1 MAISS
6 AQIHLRSI
14 SLPSRL
20 HPNATKLEAELHK
33 LKTQEISKK
42 ADCITSEGI
51 QSGLLGLAELYNCV
65 EELMQSPTTQQS
77 LVQHDQGGKIVE
89 ESLESSVELLD
100 SCGTIR
106 ELVVMIK
113 EQVQDLQSALR
124 RKGQDSSIQ
133 NDTNKYFSFRKKMNK
148 SIAKSLKK
156 LKHIESKNGATLADN
171 HNLSMAIRMLR
182 EVTNY
187 AISILRSLLVF
198 LSWPA
203 ASSMGGWSFV
213 SKIKSVASH
222 RNDDILSEVGSVDF
236 ALNSLN
242 LRIKNN
248 DSKAVDVQMACRK
261 LQKLDASIE
270 GFEAGLERL
279 FRQMLQNR
287 VTLLNI
293 LTDH

>member
-6 AQIHLRSI
+6 AQNHFRSI

-20 HPNATKLEAELHK
+20 HPNATKFEAEQQK
-33 LKTQEISKK
+33 LKTREISKK
-42 ADCITSEGI
+42 ADCITSEDI
-51 QSGLLGLAELYNCV
+51 QSGLLWLTELYNCV
-65 EELMQSPTTQQS
+65 EELMQSPSTQQS
-77 LVQHDQGGKIVE
+77 LFQHDQDGKMVE
-89 ESLESSVELLD
+89 ESLENSVELLD

-106 ELVVMIK
+106 ELVFTIK

-133 NDTNKYFSFRKKMNK
+133 SDMNKYFSFRKKMNK

-156 LKHIESKNGATLADN
+156 LKHMESKNGATLTDN
-171 HNLSMAIRMLR
+171 HSLSMAIRMLR
-182 EVTNY
+182 EATNH
-187 AISILRSLLVF
+187 AISIFRSLLVF
-198 LSWPA
+198 LSSPA
-203 ASSMGGWSFV
+203 ASMGGWYFV
-213 SKIKSVASH
+213 FKLKSVASH
-222 RNDDILSEVGSVDF
+222 RNDEILSEVGSVDF

-242 LRIKNN
+242 ARIRNN
-248 DSKAVDVQMACRK
+248 DSKAVDVQMACKK

-270 GFEAGLERL
+270 GFEAELERL
-279 FRQMLQNR
+279 FRQLLQSR